1 MGTSPG
7 FAAWFDRVSLSN
19 AAGQDNRC
27 LSMAVDGGAFQ
38 PGDVHRAAR
47 DYWQKCQLPKGLD
60 VTALAGS
67 AELTYS

>member
-27 LSMAVDGGAFQ
+27 LSMPLGAGPFQPPDVYGSGLRSGDGQAPEGAVDHLVVSFA
-38 PGDVHRAAR
+38 
-47 DYWQKCQLPKGLD
+47 C
-60 VTALAGS
+60 
-67 AELTYS
+67 